1 LAITWVLRR
10 PEVTAAI
17 VGARRPFQI
26 EETVAAAES
35 MLSREDI
42 TAIDM
47 LLSKRQKALKLS

>member
-1 LAITWVLRR
+1 
-10 PEVTAAI
+10 
-17 VGARRPFQI
+17 RPFQI
-26 EETVAAAES
+26 EETVTAAES